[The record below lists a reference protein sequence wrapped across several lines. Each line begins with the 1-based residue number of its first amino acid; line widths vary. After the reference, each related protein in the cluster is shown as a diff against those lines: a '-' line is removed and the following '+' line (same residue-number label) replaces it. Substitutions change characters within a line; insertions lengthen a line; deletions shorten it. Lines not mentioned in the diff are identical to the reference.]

1 MMMRMTMEK
10 MERKKMIMMMKKSQH
25 LLKRMERVQLV
36 RGKEMEVMMK
46 KVENPKV
53 KERSENCVILLYN

>member
-10 MERKKMIMMMKKSQH
+10 MERKKMNMMMKKSQH
-25 LLKRMERVQLV
+25 QLKIMVKVQLV